1 MKFYYATNIFDL
13 QIFDNEKTNYFL
25 KFAQNPFFFLNQRNV
40 TTSFLMIE
48 CVFFSLSFLNERNIK
63 TSFLIIHLKCTVVY
77 HINLSSS
84 SINKSFSNDE
94 SRRICYFVF
103 FDFLFMFLLKW
114 RLSKTLWQNYNV
126 NFRNLF
132 QDIVYYRILGWQTLR
147 Q

>member
-13 QIFDNEKTNYFL
+13 QIFDNEKTTYFL
-25 KFAQNPFFFLNQRNV
+25 KFAQNPFFFSQSKKCYNLFFDDR
-40 TTSFLMIE
+40 MR
-48 CVFFSLSFLNERNIK
+48 FFSLIFLNERNIT
-63 TSFLIIHLKCTVVY
+63 TSILIIHLKCTVVY

-103 FDFLFMFLLKW
+103 FDFLFMFILKW
-114 RLSKTLWQNYNV
+114 RLSKTLCQNYNV

-132 QDIVYYRILGWQTLR
+132 QDIVYYRILRWQTL
-147 Q
+147 